1 MQMIYD
7 NFYEFAEEH
16 QELAE
21 FFLDKERGYF
31 SYFDEGEEVPN
42 DWDKRAIYYYE
53 DLQEYEE
60 YRRNDC
66 TCIDHQTFF
75 ELDQFNG
82 EVIEISKY

>member
-42 DWDKRAIYYYE
+42 DWDKRAFTIMRIYKNMKNTVE
-53 DLQEYEE
+53 MIAPVLIIRHFLSLINSTEK
-60 YRRNDC
+60 
-66 TCIDHQTFF
+66 
-75 ELDQFNG
+75 
-82 EVIEISKY
+82 S